1 MSSAEP
7 SASDVGEGL
16 VVHFKLLMARR
27 PFALYAFACV
37 MQTGLGLVSYRAA
50 GCRRGVKATTLSSV
64 ERAEEIEA
72 ALSIRNNEATESAS
86 LIKSAPSVVTFEA
99 IDVLVQRSSP
109 VGLVYRDALLMRTGL
124 MLPRP
129 DVFGAAYQKALD
141 ANMAR
146 SPRFGAASGESSAE
160 WWRRT
165 TRETFDAVVSPDL
178 YDDEELAMVDNSFNA
193 VFADLHD
200 TLLIST
206 DSWEPTPSAYRIL
219 SAMREWRDAR
229 SGPRIGVVSTKFD
242 SRLSSLLKAVLSEDE
257 CFNTFDFIT
266 TIAEATDPFDA
277 ARQTHG
283 FPADRCVHI
292 APDAPTDA
300 VKHIKIA
307 PATQT
312 TPALP
317 TLHDLLDIFELPKA
331 PEDDLVRTTCVCSVY
346 EEAYRHE
353 DDGIHPKSVEDVSSF
368 SE

>member
-1 MSSAEP
+1 M
-7 SASDVGEGL
+7 
-16 VVHFKLLMARR
+16 HFKLPMARQ
-27 PFALYAFACV
+27 AFAFYALAWV
-37 MQTGLGLVSYRAA
+37 IQNGLGLVFYRAA

-72 ALSIRNNEATESAS
+72 ALSLRGNEATETAS
-86 LIKSAPSVVTFEA
+86 LVKSAPSVVTFEA

-129 DVFGAAYQKALD
+129 DVFGAAYQKALE
-141 ANMAR
+141 ANMER
-146 SPRFGAASGESSAE
+146 SPRYGAVSDESSAE
-160 WWRRT
+160 WWRRI

-178 YDDEELAMVDNSFNA
+178 YDDEELAIVDQNFEA

-200 TLLIST
+200 SGLVGI

-242 SRLSSLLKAVLSEDE
+242 SRLSKLLKTVLSEDE

-266 TIAEATDPFDA
+266 TIAEASDPFDA

-283 FPADRCVHI
+283 FPADRCVHVG
-292 APDAPTDA
+292 PDAPTDA
-300 VKHIKIA
+300 MKHIKIA
-307 PATQT
+307 SATQT
-312 TPALP
+312 TPTLP
-317 TLHDLLDIFELPKA
+317 TLHDLLDIFELPKT

-346 EEAYRHE
+346 EEAYQHE
-353 DDGIHPKSVEDVSSF
+353 DSGAHPKPVEDDSSF
-368 SE
+368 LP